1 MAARPYREHML
12 REPFTAETNAGSIAG
27 SVAGSGPTLLLL
39 HGGPGLTDYLDLLEP
54 ELTGWR
60 TVRYQQRG
68 LPPSTTDGP
77 FTVERN
83 VADAV
88 AVLNELQTGPVFVL
102 GHSWGGFLALQL
114 AVARLDPL
122 GVVGDGGMAEL
133 DRGLT
138 GRLTPAAADEFAA
151 VAARLSGPGVTHRD
165 EVAGLALLWPGY
177 FADPAS
183 APPPPDGLDVSAQ
196 VNEETVGSAMASIEG
211 GFAGRLGAVTAPA
224 VFVLGEQSPL
234 PPALAGQPTAGAMP
248 RAEVALIPAAGHLP
262 WHEQPGC
269 VAAALDRVRTLASP
283 PASD

>member
-1 MAARPYREHML
+1 M
-12 REPFTAETNAGSIAG
+12 AG
-27 SVAGSGPTLLLL
+27 SVAGAGPTLLLL
-39 HGGPGLTDYLDLLEP
+39 HGGPGMTDYLDLLEP
-54 ELTGWR
+54 ELAGWR

-68 LPPSTTDGP
+68 LPPSTAEGP

-88 AVLNELQTGPVFVL
+88 AVLSELRTGPVFVL

-114 AVARLDPL
+114 AVARPDLVTGLVIVDPL
-122 GVVGDGGMAEL
+122 GAIGDGGMAEL

-138 GRLTPAAADEFAA
+138 GRLTPAAADELAA
-151 VAARLSGPGVTHRD
+151 VAARLSGPDATHRD
-165 EVAGLALLWPGY
+165 QVAALALLWPGY

-183 APPPPDGLDVSAQ
+183 APPPPDGLDVSEQ
-196 VNEETVGSAMASIEG
+196 VNEETVGSAVASIES
-211 GFAGRLGAVTAPA
+211 GFAGRLGAVTTPA

-234 PPALAGQPTAGAMP
+234 PPALAGQPTAAAMP
-248 RAEVALIPAAGHLP
+248 RAEVRLIPAAGHLP

-283 PASD
+283 AASG